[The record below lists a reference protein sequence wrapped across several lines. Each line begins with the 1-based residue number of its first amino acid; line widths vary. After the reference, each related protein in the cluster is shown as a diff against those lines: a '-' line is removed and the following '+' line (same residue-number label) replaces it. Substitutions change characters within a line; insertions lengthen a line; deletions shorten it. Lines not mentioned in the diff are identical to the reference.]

1 MPYAILAY
9 DTECA
14 GPKRDAQGAVQRVA
28 VGEVGLL
35 VTEVSPGNP
44 FDGYTDAGATH
55 AKLLP
60 DLFHP
65 GDCWINSG
73 DLVRNQ
79 GFRHIAFVDRLG
91 DSFRWKGENI
101 AASEVE
107 RALAALP
114 GMAQVCVYGVAVP
127 HCDGRAGMA
136 AVVLAAHSRFDG
148 QQLAQQLRRQLPAYA
163 LPQFVRVMAAQS
175 TTDTF
180 KVQKG
185 VLQQQGF
192 DPAASHDA
200 LYVLRPPGQGY
211 VALSAARYRGILAGS
226 LRL

>member
-1 MPYAILAY
+1 
-9 DTECA
+9 
-14 GPKRDAQGAVQRVA
+14 
-28 VGEVGLL
+28 
-35 VTEVSPGNP
+35 
-44 FDGYTDAGATH
+44 
-55 AKLLP
+55 
-60 DLFHP
+60 
-65 GDCWINSG
+65 
-73 DLVRNQ
+73 
-79 GFRHIAFVDRLG
+79 
-91 DSFRWKGENI
+91 
-101 AASEVE
+101 
-107 RALAALP
+107 
-114 GMAQVCVYGVAVP
+114 MAQVCVYGVAVP